1 MTYVRKYDRSK
12 HAYNPPVELPKE
24 WHTPLIADDMNQ
36 MINCAG
42 CGKELKF
49 GNSFTSMII
58 CDMSGAFGFPVCEEC
73 YQKELA
79 ELFEEIDQ
87 KKRSA
92 EPAEE
97 EIEEEEEEDE
107 EESWN

>member
-24 WHTPLIADDMNQ
+24 WHTPLIAEDMNE
-36 MINCAG
+36 MINCAC
-42 CGKELKF
+42 CGKEIRY
-49 GNSFTSMII
+49 GDGYSSRDI
-58 CDMSGAFGFPVCEEC
+58 CDMSGCFGYSICEEC
-73 YQKELA
+73 HEKELA